1 MNQNHAC
8 ERVQPCF
15 GQRFWQR
22 FGQRFAQRWTT
33 IDSHTQGEATRC
45 ILDGCG
51 AIPGATMRHKRDY
64 FQANLDHVRRLLTRE
79 PRGHRDLLAVAIT
92 DAVTPGAAFGLIY
105 MDARRYPFLCGHAT
119 IGAVTTCI
127 EAGLI
132 QPAERVV
139 VDTPSGPLTARVR
152 MEGDKVAS
160 VTMRSVPAFVHALE
174 RPLDVPGL
182 GRVSVDTV
190 CVGGFFVMLDADKA
204 GLDLSPQGR
213 AELIPLGMR
222 VIEEA
227 NRQLTVRHPERPE
240 VSTVDVVE
248 FYRET
253 APGKGESV
261 VIYGEAHM
269 DRCPCGTGSTAKAAL
284 LHRKGRLAPG
294 EPYANAGPLGTSF
307 LAEIVEETTVGGIP
321 AVCVE
326 VQGSAVITGCHTFVL
341 DPADPFPGGFL
352 L

>member
-1 MNQNHAC
+1 MIQTNAC
-8 ERVQPCF
+8 ERFQQCLGHHFV
-15 GQRFWQR
+15 
-22 FGQRFAQRWTT
+22 QRFAQRWST

-51 AIPGATMRHKRDY
+51 TIPGSTMRHKREF

-79 PRGHRDLLAVAIT
+79 PRGHRDMLAAAIT

-127 EAGLI
+127 EAGLLE
-132 QPAERVV
+132 PRERVV
-139 VDTPSGPLTARVR
+139 VDTPSGPLATHVR
-152 MEGDKVAS
+152 MDGDKVAS
-160 VTMRSVPAFVHALE
+160 VAIRSVPAFVYALDC
-174 RPLDVPGL
+174 PLDIPGL
-182 GRVSVDTV
+182 GRVDVDTV
-190 CVGGFFVMLDADKA
+190 CVGGFFAMLDADRA
-204 GLDLSPQGR
+204 GLDLSPERR
-213 AELIPLGMR
+213 AELVPLGMR
-222 VIEEA
+222 IIEEA

-240 VSTVDVVE
+240 VTTVDVVE

-253 APGKGESV
+253 APGMGGSV

-269 DRCPCGTGSTAKAAL
+269 DRCPCGTGTTAKAAL
-284 LHRKGRLAPG
+284 LHRKGRLALG

-321 AVCVE
+321 AVRVE